1 MIFNRY
7 VFSILLT
14 GALSLTAFLIIINRL
29 DPIEDQSLSLPLFF
43 ISLFL
48 SLTSFLT
55 LLGYFLRVA
64 LFRYELFLNHFNI
77 SLRQGFILS
86 LTICGMIGLQILR
99 TLSWW
104 SAILLILLS
113 LFIELYFVARN

>member
-14 GALSLTAFLIIINRL
+14 GALSLTAFLIVINRL
-29 DPIEDQSLSLPLFF
+29 DPLEDQPLSVPLFF

-64 LFRYELFLNHFNI
+64 FFRYELFLNHFNI

-86 LTICGMIGLQILR
+86 MTICGMIGLQILR